1 MFQDYDA
8 IRKPV
13 VAMSV
18 DNVDNIESN
27 DNALDSG
34 DDIVDNTIESVD
46 DGHESNLC
54 DNVAAGRENK
64 ASVCNDCLDYDFDEN
79 LEDHAKKDASD
90 KENIP
95 NHLSNIPEV
104 SLCQ

>member
-1 MFQDYDA
+1 MFQDYNA

-79 LEDHAKKDASD
+79 LEDHAKNDASD